1 MFDLSGKWALVT
13 GSSRG
18 LGKGVALALAEAGA
32 DIVVNY
38 AGSADKA
45 AEVAAKIQAMGRK
58 ALVIQADVSKPEDV
72 DRMFDEIEA
81 KIGGVDILVNNAGVV
96 TSPTFDDLTLEE
108 WDRIFDCN
116 IRGTFLCC
124 KRAVHYMRKNKWGR
138 IIQMSSMVGEQG
150 ALFAEHHYAATK
162 GAQLSFG
169 KTLARTEAKY
179 GITVNAIAPGII
191 GSEMLIASLGEVS
204 PTSNLGIALSRV
216 PLGTLGTPADIGA
229 AAVYLASKEAA
240 YVTGTTIDVNGGML
254 MR

>member
-18 LGKGVALALAEAGA
+18 IGKGVALALAEAGA
-32 DIVVNY
+32 NVVVNY
-38 AGSADKA
+38 AGSAALA
-45 AEVAAKIQAMGRK
+45 AEVAQQIQAMGRET
-58 ALVIQADVSKPEDV
+58 LVIQADVSKPEDV

-81 KIGGVDILVNNAGVV
+81 KVGGVDILVNNAGVV
-96 TSPTFDDLTLEE
+96 TSPDFDDLTLEE
-108 WDRIFDCN
+108 WDKIFDCN

-124 KRAVHYMRKNKWGR
+124 KRAVHYMRKNNWGR
-138 IIQMSSMVGEQG
+138 IIQMSSTVGEQG

-162 GAQLSFG
+162 GAMLSFG

-191 GSEMLIASLGEVS
+191 GSEMLFASLGEVT
-204 PTSNLGIALSRV
+204 PDSNLGIALSRV
-216 PLGTLGTPADIGA
+216 PLGTLGTPADCGY
-229 AAVYLASKEAA
+229 AAVYLASNEAS
-240 YVTGTTIDVNGGML
+240 YITGMTIDVNGGIL

>member
-1 MFDLSGKWALVT
+1 MFDLKGKVALVT

-18 LGKGVALALAEAGA
+18 IGKGIALALAEAGA
-32 DIVVNY
+32 DIIVNCVG
-38 AGSADKA
+38 AVEA
-45 AEVAAKIQAMGRK
+45 AEAVAEEIRAMGRE
-58 ALVIQADVSKPEDV
+58 ALTIQADVSKPENV

-81 KIGGVDILVNNAGVV
+81 KVGGVDILVNNAGVV
-96 TSPTFDDLTLEE
+96 TSPDFDDLTLEE
-108 WDRIFDCN
+108 WDKIFDCN

-138 IIQMSSMVGEQG
+138 IIQMSSTVGEQG

-162 GAQLSFG
+162 GAMLSFG

-191 GSEMLIASLGEVS
+191 GSEMLFASLGEVT
-204 PTSNLGIALSRV
+204 PDSNLGIALSRV
-216 PLGTLGTPADIGA
+216 PLGTLGTPADVGY
-229 AAVYLASKEAA
+229 AAVYLASKEAG
-240 YVTGTTIDVNGGML
+240 YITGMTIDVNGGIL

>member
-1 MFDLSGKWALVT
+1 MLENKVAVVT
-13 GSSRG
+13 GASRG
-18 LGKGVALALAEAGA
+18 IGKEIAKTLAAKGA
-32 DIVVNY
+32 VVIVNY
-38 AGSADKA
+38 CGSAAKA
-45 AEVAAKIQAMGRK
+45 QETVK
-58 ALVIQADVSKPEDV
+58 
-72 DRMFDEIEA
+72 EIEA
-81 KIGGVDILVNNAGVV
+81 AGGKAEAVQCDVSDFAKAGELMEYVIKTYGRVDILVNNAGVV
-96 TSPTFDDLTLEE
+96 TSPDFDDLTLEE

-204 PTSNLGIALSRV
+204 PDSNLGIALSRV
-216 PLGTLGTPADIGA
+216 PLGTLGTPADVGY
-229 AAVYLASKEAA
+229 AAVYLANKEAS
-240 YVTGTTIDVNGGML
+240 YITGMTIDVNGGML